1 MSAGHPVL
9 DLPSAQIHKMP
20 STSSFGIDDEQDIQF
35 DSPEDEIAHYRDKY
49 RQAIEMLTDTRA
61 ELEEF
66 QQSSKELEDEMEQ
79 ELSANDKQQADL
91 REKIKRL
98 EQEKDEWKNKH
109 IALQKMH
116 SSTTS
121 AMQREMD
128 NLRSERDKTLVALR
142 DLEMGN
148 DELERNERVAAS
160 SLLDMESKYNRAI
173 EEKTLLEQDVAAK
186 DELEAEAQRLRDEV
200 RDANE
205 EIAIL
210 KDQLARAIST
220 PPSSVSTASP
230 THGPTRKPSRS
241 SLSEDLSSSPL
252 PPPVPS
258 KTLSPGPTLASPRHQ
273 MTRSGTLSSIPVPS
287 PSTKRFS
294 HIPQSPSTTS
304 LSRSTTSRNLA
315 AAAGTPLPS
324 SPAGLTRSRSGIPQ
338 ASPARVSVIA
348 SHQQTKSRGF
358 RLLHDLQ
365 ARLKATDEKL
375 GGAKV
380 PRRNVSGTG
389 ASVFGAVGAV
399 GRRVT
404 STSSTATAR
413 SKHTEAAPATAL
425 NESHT
430 TPLAQAASLP
440 RTGSAMSPGWVLV
453 GEGDDTPTGPWS
465 TTLPTDEPKSP
476 LDPTFRSTSTISSNR
491 SLPTRPGIPSP
502 LASGLARSG
511 TTSARQATSRPPSR
525 LAQSTTKRDL
535 AARPMSPTQIP
546 VASGRR
552 DSRPMSPSLIPGP
565 SSRPLSPE
573 MWNRSDSSAL
583 GFSALGQ
590 STSAPSSRPT
600 SGSASS
606 TARPPSRSGMNKR
619 NPIGR
624 GPPPT
629 TTSRLHHHHSR
640 GSLSAIPAVS
650 TGGEK
655 VERAKRFG
663 RPNSLGGEKRSGAA
677 EIGTAVGVGRA
688 NGARPSSVHVF
699 NGTPPPVPRIPS
711 SILRDKG
718 RKI

>member
-1 MSAGHPVL
+1 
-9 DLPSAQIHKMP
+9 MP
-20 STSSFGIDDEQDIQF
+20 STSSFGIEDEEDTQF

-49 RQAIEMLTDTRA
+49 RQAIEMLSDTRA

-128 NLRSERDKTLVALR
+128 NLR
-142 DLEMGN
+142 
-148 DELERNERVAAS
+148 VAAS
-160 SLLDMESKYNRAI
+160 SLLDMESRYNRAI
-173 EEKTLLEQDVAAK
+173 EEKTLLEQDVATK
-186 DELEAEAQRLRDEV
+186 DEMEAEAQRLKDEV

-205 EIAIL
+205 EISIL

-230 THGPTRKPSRS
+230 THEPIRKVSRS
-241 SLSEDLSSSPL
+241 SLSEDSSSSPL

-258 KTLSPGPTLASPRHQ
+258 KTDSTHGSPRPR

-315 AAAGTPLPS
+315 AAAGTPLPN

-358 RLLHDLQ
+358 KLLHDLQ
-365 ARLKATDEKL
+365 ARLKATDDKL

-389 ASVFGAVGAV
+389 ATVFGAVGAV

-413 SKHTEAAPATAL
+413 SKQTDIAPATTL
-425 NESHT
+425 NRSQT
-430 TPLAQAASLP
+430 TPLAQASALP
-440 RTGSAMSPGWVLV
+440 RTGSVMSPGWVLV

-465 TTLPTDEPKSP
+465 MTLPTDEPQSP
-476 LDPTFRSTSTISSNR
+476 LDPNFRSTSTTSSNR
-491 SLPTRPGIPSP
+491 SLPMRPGIPSP
-502 LASGLARSG
+502 LASGLARSS
-511 TTSARQATSRPPSR
+511 TTSGRLPSGRPPSR

-535 AARPMSPTQIP
+535 AARPMSPTHIP
-546 VASGRR
+546 IASARQN
-552 DSRPMSPSLIPGP
+552 SRPMSPSLIPTA

-573 MWNRSDSSAL
+573 MWNRSESPAL

-590 STSAPSSRPT
+590 STSASSSRL
-600 SGSASS
+600 GSDSS
-606 TARPPSRSGMNKR
+606 SAPNIVARPPSRSGLNKR

-640 GSLSAIPAVS
+640 GSLSAIPAAS
-650 TGGEK
+650 TGIEK
-655 VERAKRFG
+655 VERAKRLG
-663 RPNSLGGEKRSGAA
+663 RPSSMGGEKRSAAGEKGSGAMA
-677 EIGTAVGVGRA
+677 GRP
-688 NGARPSSVHVF
+688 NGARPSSVHTF

-718 RKI
+718 KKI

>member
-9 DLPSAQIHKMP
+9 DLPSAHIHKMP
-20 STSSFGIDDEQDIQF
+20 STSSFGIEDEEDTQF

-49 RQAIEMLTDTRA
+49 RQAIEMLSDTRA

-128 NLRSERDKTLVALR
+128 NLR
-142 DLEMGN
+142 
-148 DELERNERVAAS
+148 VAAS
-160 SLLDMESKYNRAI
+160 SLLDMESRYNRAI
-173 EEKTLLEQDVAAK
+173 EEKTLLEQDVATK
-186 DELEAEAQRLRDEV
+186 DELEAEAQRLKDEV

-205 EIAIL
+205 EISIL

-230 THGPTRKPSRS
+230 SHEPTRKVSRS

-258 KTLSPGPTLASPRHQ
+258 KTDSTHGSPRPR

-315 AAAGTPLPS
+315 AAAGTPLPN

-358 RLLHDLQ
+358 KLLHDLQ
-365 ARLKATDEKL
+365 ARLKATDDKL

-413 SKHTEAAPATAL
+413 SKQTDIAPATTL
-425 NESHT
+425 NRSQT
-430 TPLAQAASLP
+430 TPLAQASALP
-440 RTGSAMSPGWVLV
+440 RTGSVMSPGWVLI

-465 TTLPTDEPKSP
+465 MTLPTDEPQSP
-476 LDPTFRSTSTISSNR
+476 LDPNFRSTSTSTTSSNR
-491 SLPTRPGIPSP
+491 SLPMRPGIPSP
-502 LASGLARSG
+502 LASGLARSSN
-511 TTSARQATSRPPSR
+511 TSGRLPSGRPPSR

-535 AARPMSPTQIP
+535 AARPMSPTHIP
-546 VASGRR
+546 IASARQN
-552 DSRPMSPSLIPGP
+552 SRPMSPSLIPTA

-573 MWNRSDSSAL
+573 MWNRSESPAL

-590 STSAPSSRPT
+590 STSASSSRL
-600 SGSASS
+600 GSDSS
-606 TARPPSRSGMNKR
+606 SAPNIARPPSRSGLNKR

-640 GSLSAIPAVS
+640 GSLSAIPAAS
-650 TGGEK
+650 TGVEK
-655 VERAKRFG
+655 VERAKRLG
-663 RPNSLGGEKRSGAA
+663 RPSSMGGEKRSAA
-677 EIGTAVGVGRA
+677 GEKGSGEMAGRP
-688 NGARPSSVHVF
+688 NGARPSSVHTF

-711 SILRDKG
+711 SILRDW
-718 RKI
+718 

>member
-1 MSAGHPVL
+1 
-9 DLPSAQIHKMP
+9 
-20 STSSFGIDDEQDIQF
+20 
-35 DSPEDEIAHYRDKY
+35 
-49 RQAIEMLTDTRA
+49 
-61 ELEEF
+61 
-66 QQSSKELEDEMEQ
+66 
-79 ELSANDKQQADL
+79 
-91 REKIKRL
+91 
-98 EQEKDEWKNKH
+98 
-109 IALQKMH
+109 
-116 SSTTS
+116 
-121 AMQREMD
+121 
-128 NLRSERDKTLVALR
+128 
-142 DLEMGN
+142 
-148 DELERNERVAAS
+148 
-160 SLLDMESKYNRAI
+160 MESRYNRAI
-173 EEKTLLEQDVAAK
+173 EEKTLLEQDVATK
-186 DELEAEAQRLRDEV
+186 DELEAEAQRLKDEV

-205 EIAIL
+205 EISIL

-230 THGPTRKPSRS
+230 THEPIRKVSRS

-258 KTLSPGPTLASPRHQ
+258 KTDSTPGSPRRR

-315 AAAGTPLPS
+315 AAAGTPLS
-324 SPAGLTRSRSGIPQ
+324 NSPAGLTRSRSGIPQ

-358 RLLHDLQ
+358 KLLHDLQ
-365 ARLKATDEKL
+365 AKLKATDDKL

-399 GRRVT
+399 GKRVT

-413 SKHTEAAPATAL
+413 SKQTDIAPATTV
-425 NESHT
+425 NRSQT
-430 TPLAQAASLP
+430 TPLAQASALP
-440 RTGSAMSPGWVLV
+440 RTGSVMSPSWVLV

-465 TTLPTDEPKSP
+465 MTLPTDEPQSP
-476 LDPTFRSTSTISSNR
+476 LDPNFRSTSTTSSNR
-491 SLPTRPGIPSP
+491 SLPMRPGIPSP
-502 LASGLARSG
+502 LASGLARSS
-511 TTSARQATSRPPSR
+511 TTSGRLPSGRPPSR

-535 AARPMSPTQIP
+535 AERPMSPTHIP
-546 VASGRR
+546 IASTRQNP
-552 DSRPMSPSLIPGP
+552 RPMSPSLIPTA

-573 MWNRSDSSAL
+573 MWTRSESPAL

-590 STSAPSSRPT
+590 STSASSSRP
-600 SGSASS
+600 GSDSS
-606 TARPPSRSGMNKR
+606 SAPNIARPPSRSGLNKR

-640 GSLSAIPAVS
+640 GSLSAIPAAS
-650 TGGEK
+650 TGVEK
-655 VERAKRFG
+655 VERAKRLG
-663 RPNSLGGEKRSGAA
+663 RPSSMGGEKRSAAGEKGSGAMA
-677 EIGTAVGVGRA
+677 GRP
-688 NGARPSSVHVF
+688 NGARPSSVHTF

-711 SILRDKG
+711 SILRGQGK
-718 RKI
+718 KI